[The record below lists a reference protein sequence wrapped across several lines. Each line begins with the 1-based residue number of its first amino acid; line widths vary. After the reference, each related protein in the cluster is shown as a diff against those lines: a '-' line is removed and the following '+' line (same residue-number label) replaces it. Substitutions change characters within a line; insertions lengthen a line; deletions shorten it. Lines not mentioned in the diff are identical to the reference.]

1 MRLTAM
7 TDYSLRLLI
16 YVAQSSDERLCTI
29 AEIAGVYGLSEAHLM
44 KITNHLSREGWIET
58 IRGKGG
64 GIRLAKAAEKIK
76 IGDVV
81 RSVESDFALV
91 ECFSTGN
98 DCILNSHCKLASV
111 LSQALGQ
118 FMNYLDQYTLADI
131 APAEKV
137 LLQI

>member
-1 MRLTAM
+1 M
-7 TDYSLRLLI
+7 
-16 YVAQSSDERLCTI
+16 YVAQHGDERLCTI
-29 AEIAGVYGLSEAHLM
+29 AEIASVHGLSEAHLM

-58 IRGKGG
+58 LRGKGG
-64 GIRLAKAAEKIK
+64 GIRLAKPAEKIK
-76 IGDVV
+76 LGDVV
-81 RSVESDFALV
+81 RSVESDFTLV

-98 DCILNSHCKLASV
+98 HCILDRRCKLASV

-131 APAEKV
+131 SPTKKV